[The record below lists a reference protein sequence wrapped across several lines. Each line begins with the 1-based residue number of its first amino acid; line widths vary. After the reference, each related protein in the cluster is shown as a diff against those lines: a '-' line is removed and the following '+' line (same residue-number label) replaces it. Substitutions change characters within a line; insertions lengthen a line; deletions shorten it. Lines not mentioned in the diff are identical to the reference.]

1 VNGKHKPGAAPD
13 APDAPLPNTTPSSP
27 SPPETLP
34 PPAGQRRRPAK
45 IFPLHP
51 AETQQIR
58 TTVHVTAAAAAAT
71 VVATVVATTWPASR
85 RAEAE
90 QYISGY
96 LHIYLCFLFV
106 S

>member
-1 VNGKHKPGAAPD
+1 MGQGETVWAMDTEVAGGAAEEEVVVVKVVMGV
-13 APDAPLPNTTPSSP
+13 A
-27 SPPETLP
+27 
-34 PPAGQRRRPAK
+34 
-45 IFPLHP
+45 
-51 AETQQIR
+51 
-58 TTVHVTAAAAAAT
+58 TVAT